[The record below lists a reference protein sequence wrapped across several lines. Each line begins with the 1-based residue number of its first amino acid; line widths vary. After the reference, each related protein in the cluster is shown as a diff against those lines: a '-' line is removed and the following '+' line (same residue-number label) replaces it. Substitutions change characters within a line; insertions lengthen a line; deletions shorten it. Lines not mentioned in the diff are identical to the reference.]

1 MAEPKVVPGIYRHF
15 KGGMY
20 CVLTTATHT
29 ETEEEL
35 VVYRSL
41 EDSSKIWIRPVS
53 MWCEKVFKNG
63 KYVDRFEL
71 IEGHPNAYVMLS
83 VENSRKWRMKYG
95 GSR

>member
-1 MAEPKVVPGIYRHF
+1 MERRVVPGVYRHF

-41 EDSSKIWIRPVS
+41 EEPSKIWVRPVK
-53 MWCEKVFKNG
+53 MFCEKVDRNG
-63 KYVDRFEL
+63 KLIDRFEL
-71 IEGHPNAYVMLS
+71 IEGHPNATVMLS
-83 VENSRKWRMKYG
+83 VESSRKWRMKYG